1 MPECLLGNWHMGVI
15 FMETIDIQLTVV
27 RFTCVRMAG
36 FAFDFRFIFS
46 LCCCRNST
54 TRHFWTQILK
64 AVRWLSNSWLKFL
77 NKFQTFFLIFVGF
90 NWNLRSIYSLAF
102 RNCLK
107 IWEYFHYRTHFR
119 AYIFVKFCWLWYFRP
134 TCFSAIVLLSENLLW
149 GIFIIPCIFLT
160 LF

>member
-15 FMETIDIQLTVV
+15 FMETIDLQLTVV

-64 AVRWLSNSWLKFL
+64 AVRWLTNSCLKFL
-77 NKFQTFFLIFVGF
+77 NKFQTFFLILTETSDWYTLWLSVIVWRFET
-90 NWNLRSIYSLAF
+90 
-102 RNCLK
+102 K
-107 IWEYFHYRTHFR
+107 YFHYRTHFR
-119 AYIFVKFCWLWYFRP
+119 AFIFVKFCWLWYFRP

-149 GIFIIPCIFLT
+149 GIFIIPCVFLT